1 MRHRSLT
8 RSLSI
13 TSVFA
18 LLLSCGAAGVYSQA
32 SGSEPTGAIISP
44 QSVADALAKI
54 DALVEQ
60 NKRLENQNNEL
71 ANQNREL
78 INQMTALRSLLA
90 GQSVTAPATVSNPAE
105 LTAKKPEVPTET
117 INKDNQILA
126 VEEKQGLTTPEPA
139 IEVKPVVVA
148 EKAEEKKS
156 PMWGDYSPGLGI
168 RVAETPK
175 GDMRIS
181 FLTYGRYLNQLNLAP
196 TYTNSFGTTSN
207 VLRQNNFNMT
217 KVFIKFLGWVV
228 DPKFR
233 YIVYA
238 WTSNANQGQGAQVV
252 LAGRMTYT
260 FNSHITLGTGVDGL
274 PGVRTT
280 EGNWP
285 YWLSVDARLIADEF
299 FRPSYTFGVWAKGD
313 ITPKLKYMTMVGNNL
328 SALGVS
334 FAQLDGKP
342 ATTANALI
350 WMPTTGEFGAG
361 YGDFENHQKLAAR
374 VATHFSFS
382 DENRQSQPSTESIE
396 NTQIRLTDG
405 TLVFNNNLFG
415 PGKNVNE
422 VDYTMWDMDGGI
434 KKRGISLEGEYYQR
448 WLTNFRSTTGSLNI
462 PTYFATGFQMQSSAM
477 VIPKTLQAYVSGS
490 KIFGPNGDPW
500 DTRIGANWYP
510 AKNRAVWWNNE
521 FMYLSKSPVGYTS
534 VPFAFG
540 GKGWVYYSTFVLN
553 F

>member
-1 MRHRSLT
+1 MTKKGHRRLRH
-8 RSLSI
+8 
-13 TSVFA
+13 VVVPFV
-18 LLLSCGAAGVYSQA
+18 LLLFCSTAISYSQVPGPEAAGVSN
-32 SGSEPTGAIISP
+32 SP
-44 QSVADALAKI
+44 QAVTDTLAKI

-60 NKRLENQNNEL
+60 NKRLQNQNNEL
-71 ANQNREL
+71 
-78 INQMTALRSLLA
+78 INQIEALRKILA
-90 GQSVTAPATVSNPAE
+90 LQNVAAPATVGNPAE
-105 LTAKKPEVPTET
+105 LVAKKHKIHTET
-117 INKDNQILA
+117 ISSSDQVVA
-126 VEEKQGLTTPEPA
+126 VEEEEGLLTPELA
-139 IEVKPVVVA
+139 TEVKPALVA
-148 EKAEEKKS
+148 EKAEENKP
-156 PMWGDYSPGLGI
+156 PMWGDYIPGMGI
-168 RVAETPK
+168 RVANTPY

-181 FLTYGRYLNQLNLAP
+181 FLTYGRYLNQLDLAP
-196 TYTNSFGTTSN
+196 TYMNSFGTTYN

-217 KVFIKFLGWVV
+217 KVFIKFLGYVV
-228 DPKFR
+228 NPKFR
-233 YIVYA
+233 YLAYA
-238 WTSNANQGQGAQVV
+238 WSSNASQGQPAQVV
-252 LAGRMTYT
+252 LAGKLNYT
-260 FNSHITLGTGVDGL
+260 FNSHLTLSTGVDGL

-299 FRPSYTFGVWAKGD
+299 FRPSYTFGIWARGD

-342 ATTANALI
+342 KTTANALI

-361 YGDFENHQKLAAR
+361 YGDFENHQKLATR
-374 VATHFSFS
+374 LATHLSFS

-405 TLVFNNNLFG
+405 SIVFNNNLFG
-415 PGKNVNE
+415 PGINVNE
-422 VDYTMWDMDGGI
+422 VNYTMWDMDGGV
-434 KKRGISLEGEYYQR
+434 KKHGFSLEGEYYQR
-448 WLTNFRSTTGSLNI
+448 WLTNFRSTTGPLNI
-462 PTYFATGFQMQSSAM
+462 PTYFARGSQMQSSAM

-510 AKNRAVWWNNE
+510 AKNRVVWWNNE
-521 FMYLSKSPVGYTS
+521 LMYLAKSPVGYTS